1 MSYQHSTLRGYAWLI
16 IGDGCDMRGMKRG
29 TVRTTRVLIIGFM
42 AERVPSRTL
51 AVFAS
56 LDLIVPQLCLARH
69 VENQWPREA

>member
-1 MSYQHSTLRGYAWLI
+1 
-16 IGDGCDMRGMKRG
+16 MRGMKRG
-29 TVRTTRVLIIGFM
+29 TVRTTRVLIIGFT

-69 VENQWPREA
+69 VKIKGNEKRIAVGAPT